1 MKTGCVNMRLP
12 QDLSTLNLLHAA
24 LAGHNEALAWHCR
37 EVSAYSRE
45 IAAQL
50 GLDEDEQELA
60 RLTGLVHEIGKIELP
75 THLTWKAGE
84 LTSDELGQVKQHV
97 VIGERLL
104 AEADGYDEIGRNV
117 RHQTEHVDG
126 QGYPDGLAG
135 SEIPVISRII
145 AVANAYSEMTMGNPA
160 VDGLP
165 SRVARLRIAQG
176 VGSQFD
182 EGVAVAFEAIMATRG
197 DDPAVVRRDE
207 SDSVPCP
214 IRR

>member
-1 MKTGCVNMRLP
+1 MRLP
-12 QDLSTLNLLHAA
+12 QDLSTLNRLHAA
-24 LAGHNEALAWHCR
+24 LAGQNKALAWHCR
-37 EVSAYSRE
+37 EVSTYSRE
-45 IAAQL
+45 IAAQV

-60 RLTGLVHEIGKIELP
+60 RLTGLVHDIGKIELP
-75 THLTWKAGE
+75 THLIWKAGE
-84 LTSDELGQVKQHV
+84 LTADERGQIKQHV

-126 QGYPDGLAG
+126 QGYPDGLAA
-135 SEIPVISRII
+135 SEIPVASRII
-145 AVANAYSEMTMGNPA
+145 AVANAYSEMTMGNQA

-182 EGVAVAFEAIMATRG
+182 EGAVAAFEAIMATRAG
-197 DDPAVVRRDE
+197 TPR
-207 SDSVPCP
+207 
-214 IRR
+214 

>member
-1 MKTGCVNMRLP
+1 MKTECMNMRLP
-12 QDLSTLNLLHAA
+12 RDLSTLKRLHAA
-24 LAGHNEALAWHCR
+24 LAAHNETLAWHCR
-37 EVSAYSRE
+37 EVSTYSRE

-60 RLTGLVHEIGKIELP
+60 RLTGLVHDIGKIELP
-75 THLTWKAGE
+75 PHLIWKAGE
-84 LTSDELGQVKQHV
+84 LTEDERGQMKQHV

-135 SEIPVISRII
+135 AKIPVTSRII
-145 AVANAYSEMTMGNPA
+145 GVADAYSEMTLGNPT

-176 VGSQFD
+176 IGSQFD
-182 EGVAVAFEAIMATRG
+182 KGVVAAFEAIMATREG
-197 DDPAVVRRDE
+197 DTAGG
-207 SDSVPCP
+207 
-214 IRR
+214 

>member
-1 MKTGCVNMRLP
+1 MKTACLNMRLP
-12 QDLSTLNLLHAA
+12 QDLSTLKRLYAA

-37 EVSAYSRE
+37 EVSTYSRE

-60 RLTGLVHEIGKIELP
+60 RLTGLVHDIGKIQLP
-75 THLTWKAGE
+75 THLIWKAGE
-84 LTSDELGQVKQHV
+84 LTANERGQIKQHV

-104 AEADGYDEIGRNV
+104 AEADGYDEIAGNV

-145 AVANAYSEMTMGNPA
+145 GVADAYSEMTMGNPM

-165 SRVARLRIAQG
+165 SRVARLRIAQR

-182 EGVAVAFEAIMATRG
+182 EGVVAALEAMMATREGDRAVAKG
-197 DDPAVVRRDE
+197 DDG
-207 SDSVPCP
+207 DSVPCP